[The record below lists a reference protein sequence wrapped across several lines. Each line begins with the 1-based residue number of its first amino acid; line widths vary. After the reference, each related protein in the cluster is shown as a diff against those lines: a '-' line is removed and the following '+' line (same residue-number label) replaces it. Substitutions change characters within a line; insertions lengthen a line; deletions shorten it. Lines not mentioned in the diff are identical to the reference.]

1 MFDKA
6 LFSLPGIRPVL
17 AALGLLAALKAAA
30 IIGLAFALATALD
43 NLWHG
48 LPLNTQFTW
57 IAAFFACFFAKQA
70 VGTAQDAMLARY
82 ARREVARL
90 RKELLDASLC
100 GHAGWVRAQGTAHVT
115 TAALEGIDQVE
126 NYLRVILPKVVGAAF
141 ILPATLITAFALDW
155 PSGIVL
161 AAVLPV
167 IVFYMI
173 MLGRM
178 AQDRASRQY
187 RTYQHLANHF
197 VDTLRGLPTLKL
209 FGASKRHTAE
219 VFQVSEDFREATDK
233 TLRVATLSSVV
244 LDLISTLGV
253 AAVAMLL
260 GFRLVVGGL
269 PLFIG
274 LAVLIIAPE
283 YFAPLREFAGDFHAS
298 LDGRNALA
306 DILRLI
312 DAGKDERAD
321 AGIPRWDAQ
330 STIEIQ
336 GLSFSYPPDAGEDA
350 PCAALQDIDLTATG
364 FARIGIV
371 GASGSGKSTLANVLG
386 GFFTPQAGRITV
398 DGRDVPLDALAG
410 DSWQR
415 QVLYIPQ
422 DPHIFHAT
430 LRDNIAFY
438 TPDASDEAIAHAV
451 DVVGLAPLVS
461 ELPEGMRTVIGEGG
475 RPLSGGQAHRIAL
488 ARALLDADRRILV
501 FDEPTAH
508 LDIETELE
516 LKERMLPLME
526 GRLVF
531 FATHRHHW
539 LQDMDVVLTLED
551 GRIVGKSRITH
562 APAPA
567 PGTVPIPSGASAG
580 TGPAVETGARR
591 DPEAAPAPEAPGEDA
606 GTDASADT
614 RRKAD
619 TWVRPYFGTYRKTLA
634 SALGLGVAAFAFAA
648 LLMFTSGYL
657 ISATGEATGSILL
670 YYLPIA
676 FVQVFGLGKPPLRYL
691 ERLQSHDWVFR
702 MTSSL
707 RVRLYK
713 ALERNALKPG
723 AHGAGEVLGL
733 VSEDIGHI
741 QNLYLR
747 TVFPLVIGWS
757 LLALTVVAAAC
768 ASPLLALGALAVL
781 GLAAVVLPIAS
792 ARANRKRMQERKTRK
807 NKLYETLTDDLLGS
821 ADWVFAGRG
830 AACVERQMR
839 DAREV
844 ADLQARIDRFER
856 ANDLAVSALMGVA
869 ACLALTWAALRFG
882 GPVGGSANW
891 IAAIALGFFPLVEAF
906 TPLTR
911 AAMQANIHRDSID
924 RLNAFPDTDDRVD
937 EADPPAQHAL
947 ANDVFI
953 RNLRFSYPGGKRVLD
968 GIDLHIPEGQHVA
981 ILGRSGSG
989 KSTLASLVRGDIR
1002 PDAGFVTIGA
1012 KPAAVFG
1019 DGIAGIIGVV
1029 QQNAYLFDR
1038 SLRDNL
1044 RIGKRDATDE
1054 EIWESLEAV
1063 QLGDMVRELPQ
1074 GLDTVADEAGMRFSG
1089 GERHRIALARVLLAD
1104 TPIVLLDE
1112 ATVGLDPETEQ
1123 GILDTLM
1130 EAARG
1135 RTLIMITHHLQGIQ
1149 AFDRVVFLEDG
1160 RIEIDGS
1167 PAALARENAR
1177 YRQLL
1182 AFDRRD

>member
-6 LFSLPGIRPVL
+6 LFSLPGIRPML
-17 AALGLLAALKAAA
+17 AALGLLAALKAAV
-30 IIGLAFALATALD
+30 IIGLALALATALD

-48 LPLNTQFTW
+48 LPLDTQFTW
-57 IAAFFACFFAKQA
+57 IAAFFGCFFVKQA
-70 VGTAQDAMLARY
+70 IGTVQDALLARY

-90 RKELLDASLC
+90 RHELLDASFC

-126 NYLRVILPKVVGAAF
+126 NYLRVILPKVVCAAF
-141 ILPATLITAFALDW
+141 VLPATLATAFVLDW

-209 FGASKRHTAE
+209 FGDSKRHTAE

-274 LAVLIIAPE
+274 LAVLVIAPE

-312 DAGKDERAD
+312 DAGKAEREDAD
-321 AGIPRWDAQ
+321 IPGWDAHA
-330 STIEIQ
+330 TIELRD
-336 GLSFSYPPDAGEDA
+336 LSFSYPPDAADGA
-350 PCAALQDIDLTATG
+350 PPTALQDIDLSAAG

-386 GFFTPQAGRITV
+386 GFFTPQSGHIAVNGHEL
-398 DGRDVPLDALAG
+398 PLDALAS

-422 DPHIFHAT
+422 DPHIFHAS

-438 TPDASDEAIAHAV
+438 TPDAGDAAIAHAV
-451 DVVGLAPLVS
+451 DVVGLAPLVA
-461 ELPEGMRTVIGEGG
+461 ELPEGIDTVIGEGG

-508 LDIETELE
+508 LDLETELE

-526 GRLVF
+526 NRLVF
-531 FATHRHHW
+531 FATHRRHW
-539 LQDMDVVLTLED
+539 LQDMDVVLTLEG
-551 GRIVGKSRITH
+551 GRIVEETH
-562 APAPA
+562 VAHV
-567 PGTVPIPSGASAG
+567 PGPDDGPLAAGVPPEAAHPPEAGLESGPVPETPGEDGGAGASAG
-580 TGPAVETGARR
+580 SRR
-591 DPEAAPAPEAPGEDA
+591 N
-606 GTDASADT
+606 
-614 RRKAD
+614 AD

-634 SALGLGVAAFAFAA
+634 SALGLGIAAFAFAA

-723 AHGAGEVLGL
+723 AHGTGEVLGL

-757 LLALTVVAAAC
+757 LLALAVIAAAC
-768 ASPLLALGALAVL
+768 ASPLLALGALVVL
-781 GLAAVVLPIAS
+781 GLAAIVLPLAT
-792 ARANRKRMQERKTRK
+792 ARANRERMQERKARK
-807 NKLYETLTDDLLGS
+807 NRLYETLTDDLLGS

-830 AACVERQMR
+830 SACVARQMR
-839 DAREV
+839 DAHGV
-844 ADLQARIDRFER
+844 AESQARIDRSER
-856 ANDLAVSALMGVA
+856 ASDLVVSALMGVA
-869 ACLALTWAALRFG
+869 ACLALSWAALRFG

-891 IAAIALGFFPLVEAF
+891 IAAIVLGFFPLVEAF
-906 TPLTR
+906 APLTR
-911 AAMQANIHRDSID
+911 AAMQANTHRDSID

-937 EADPPAQHAL
+937 VTDPPAQRAL
-947 ANDVFI
+947 AKDVFI

-989 KSTLASLVRGDIR
+989 KSTLASIMRGDIR
-1002 PDAGFVTIGA
+1002 PDAGFATIGA
-1012 KPAAVFG
+1012 KPAALFG
-1019 DGIAGIIGVV
+1019 DGIAGVVGVV

-1054 EIWESLEAV
+1054 EIWKALDLV
-1063 QLGDMVRELPQ
+1063 QLGNMARELPQ

-1112 ATVGLDPETEQ
+1112 VTVGLDPETEQ

-1130 EAARG
+1130 DVARG
-1135 RTLIMITHHLQGIQ
+1135 RTLIMITHHLQGIE
-1149 AFDRVVFLEDG
+1149 AFDRVVFLEG
-1160 RIEIDGS
+1160 GHIEIDGS
-1167 PAALARENAR
+1167 PAALACENAR
-1177 YRQLL
+1177 YRQLI
-1182 AFDRRD
+1182 AFDRRG